1 ASRDLVLEQ
10 PVADRAD
17 LLLVA
22 PAPSAERHLEE
33 LLEVLAAV
41 DPARR
46 AEQRLGE
53 LDGPDLEVADAVAV
67 ERRRREGVDDRAVVV
82 EERGDLRPLRC
93 GRDRVEQLIQRRH
106 RAPPRV
112 AWHRSA
118 RSAPADRGT

>member
-1 ASRDLVLEQ
+1 MAAVPTHTLALARLPPGHSRPDGVNASGDLVLEQ

-67 ERRRREGVDDRAVVV
+67 ERRRREVVDDCAVVV
-82 EERGDLRPLRC
+82 EERGDLRALRRGC
-93 GRDRVEQLIQRRH
+93 DRVE
-106 RAPPRV
+106 
-112 AWHRSA
+112 
-118 RSAPADRGT
+118 